1 MPLSVEA
8 YALIPQI
15 ESVTSTGNILGRIPE
30 SIENTPIH
38 FFRVRPGETPTIV
51 TPKSAPTNTGGLFA
65 TGSFFKNIEN
75 IDLINSANP
84 VKVDSHGVFMLPS
97 GYKVDILPAT
107 VKNPMQLLTMNA
119 SGSISHIHTLA
130 LPDGTLFVDRS
141 KATKSQTGVI
151 INSV

>member
-15 ESVTSTGNILGRIPE
+15 ESVTDVGNIMGRIPE

-38 FFRVRPGETPTIV
+38 FFRVRPGETPTIIS
-51 TPKSAPTNTGGLFA
+51 PQSSPTNTGGLFA
-65 TGSFFKNIEN
+65 TGSFFKHIEN
-75 IDLINSANP
+75 IGLINGANP

-97 GYKVDILPAT
+97 GYKVDIFPAT

-130 LPDGTLFVDRS
+130 LPDGTLFVDGS

-151 INSV
+151 IDFV

>member
-1 MPLSVEA
+1 MLLSVEA

-15 ESVTSTGNILGRIPE
+15 LSVTSTGNILGRIPE

-38 FFRVRPGETPTIV
+38 FFRVRSGETPTIV
-51 TPKSAPTNTGGLFA
+51 TPNSSLTNTGGLFA

-75 IDLINSANP
+75 IDLINGANP
-84 VKVDSHGVFMLPS
+84 VKVDSHGVFILPS
-97 GYKVDILPAT
+97 GYKIDILPAT

-119 SGSISHIHTLA
+119 SGSVSHTHTLA
-130 LPDGTLFVDRS
+130 FPDGTLFFDGS